1 MANTNLFSATLLS
14 ASRLKAFRL
23 KASLLLAGAL
33 LAPSLGHSLLGE
45 SVWAGPVV
53 CTTTLEPPLLSG
65 ARSGVGAS
73 AGASAGE
80 LGVASGPVEVTRCGQ
95 VQTPPALM
103 EKRFYS
109 FRAPYAPGVSLTN
122 QITDLFGI
130 ALGGVDG
137 TRVMGLGFPYQAIVW
152 DGTAVE
158 NTYRVLLEQQSGP
171 MPWRTVD
178 VPNGYSG
185 SLGSAGPTQPAPT
198 QPGKAQP
205 GGGWQD
211 GGASYRTPVR
221 GLW

>member
-14 ASRLKAFRL
+14 SSLLSATRF
-23 KASLLLAGAL
+23 KASMLLAGAL
-33 LAPSLGHSLLGE
+33 LTPLLGHSLLGE

-137 TRVMGLGFPYQAIVW
+137 TRVMGLGFPDQAIVW

-198 QPGKAQP
+198 QPG
-205 GGGWQD
+205 GGWQD

>member
-1 MANTNLFSATLLS
+1 MANTNLFSTTRLS
-14 ASRLKAFRL
+14 AT
-23 KASLLLAGAL
+23 LLLAGAL
-33 LAPSLGHSLLGE
+33 LVHLLGE
-45 SVWAGPVV
+45 SAWAGPVV

-65 ARSGVGAS
+65 ARSG

-137 TRVMGLGFPYQAIVW
+137 TRVMGLGFPDQAIVW

-185 SLGSAGPTQPAPT
+185 SLGSAGPTQP
-198 QPGKAQP
+198 GKTQP

>member
-14 ASRLKAFRL
+14 SSRF

-33 LAPSLGHSLLGE
+33 LTPLLGHSLLGE
-45 SVWAGPVV
+45 SAWAGPVV

-65 ARSGVGAS
+65 ARSGV
-73 AGASAGE
+73 GASAGE

-137 TRVMGLGFPYQAIVW
+137 TRVMGLGFPDKVGRCPGAPSMCLTVTQAAL
-152 DGTAVE
+152 DQ
-158 NTYRVLLEQQSGP
+158 L
-171 MPWRTVD
+171 
-178 VPNGYSG
+178 
-185 SLGSAGPTQPAPT
+185 
-198 QPGKAQP
+198 AQP
-205 GGGWQD
+205 SQLQSSQARPSQVAAGKMGERAIGPRFGVFGSCGWT
-211 GGASYRTPVR
+211 GV
-221 GLW
+221 

>member
-14 ASRLKAFRL
+14 SSLLSATRF
-23 KASLLLAGAL
+23 KASMLLAGAL
-33 LAPSLGHSLLGE
+33 LTPLLGHSLLGE

-53 CTTTLEPPLLSG
+53 CTTTLEPPLLTG
-65 ARSGVGAS
+65 ARSGAGAS
-73 AGASAGE
+73 AGALAVQ

-95 VQTPPALM
+95 VQAPPALM

-137 TRVMGLGFPYQAIVW
+137 TRVMGLGFPDQAIVW

-198 QPGKAQP
+198 QPG
-205 GGGWQD
+205 GGWQD

>member
-1 MANTNLFSATLLS
+1 MANTNLFSTTRLS
-14 ASRLKAFRL
+14 AT
-23 KASLLLAGAL
+23 LLLAGAL
-33 LAPSLGHSLLGE
+33 LVHLLGE
-45 SVWAGPVV
+45 SAWAGPVV

-65 ARSGVGAS
+65 ARSGV
-73 AGASAGE
+73 GASAGE

-137 TRVMGLGFPYQAIVW
+137 TRVMGLGFPDQAIVW

-158 NTYRVLLEQQSGP
+158 NTYRGLLEQQSGP

-185 SLGSAGPTQPAPT
+185 SLGSAGPTQPASI
-198 QPGKAQP
+198 QPGKTQP

>member
-1 MANTNLFSATLLS
+1 MANTNLFSTTLFSATRLS
-14 ASRLKAFRL
+14 AT
-23 KASLLLAGAL
+23 LLLAGAL
-33 LAPSLGHSLLGE
+33 LVHLLSE
-45 SVWAGPVV
+45 SAWAGPVV

-65 ARSGVGAS
+65 ARSGV
-73 AGASAGE
+73 GASAGE

-137 TRVMGLGFPYQAIVW
+137 TRVMGLGFPDQAIVW

-185 SLGSAGPTQPAPT
+185 SLGSAGPTQPASI
-198 QPGKAQP
+198 QPGKTQP

>member
-1 MANTNLFSATLLS
+1 M
-14 ASRLKAFRL
+14 
-23 KASLLLAGAL
+23 
-33 LAPSLGHSLLGE
+33 
-45 SVWAGPVV
+45 V
-53 CTTTLEPPLLSG
+53 CTTTLEPPLLTG
-65 ARSGVGAS
+65 ARSGAGAS
-73 AGASAGE
+73 AGALAVQ

-95 VQTPPALM
+95 VQTTPALM

-137 TRVMGLGFPYQAIVW
+137 TRVMGLGFPDQAIVW

>member
-1 MANTNLFSATLLS
+1 MANTNLFSTTRLS
-14 ASRLKAFRL
+14 AT
-23 KASLLLAGAL
+23 LLLAGAL
-33 LAPSLGHSLLGE
+33 LVQLLSE
-45 SVWAGPVV
+45 SAWAGPVV

-65 ARSGVGAS
+65 ARSGV
-73 AGASAGE
+73 GASAGE

-137 TRVMGLGFPYQAIVW
+137 TRVMGLGFPDQAIVW

-185 SLGSAGPTQPAPT
+185 SLGSAGPTQPASI
-198 QPGKAQP
+198 QPGKTQP

>member
-14 ASRLKAFRL
+14 SSLLSATRF
-23 KASLLLAGAL
+23 KASMLLAGAL
-33 LAPSLGHSLLGE
+33 LTPLLGHSLLGE

-53 CTTTLEPPLLSG
+53 CTTTLEPPLLTG
-65 ARSGVGAS
+65 ARSGAGAS
-73 AGASAGE
+73 AGALAVQ

-137 TRVMGLGFPYQAIVW
+137 TRVMGLGFPDQAIVW

-198 QPGKAQP
+198 QPG
-205 GGGWQD
+205 GGWQD

>member
-1 MANTNLFSATLLS
+1 MPNTNLFNATRLSAT
-14 ASRLKAFRL
+14 
-23 KASLLLAGAL
+23 LLLAGAL
-33 LAPSLGHSLLGE
+33 LVHLLSE
-45 SVWAGPVV
+45 SAWAGPVV

-65 ARSGVGAS
+65 ARSGV
-73 AGASAGE
+73 GASAGE

-103 EKRFYS
+103 DKRFYS

-137 TRVMGLGFPYQAIVW
+137 TRVMGLGFPDQAIVW

-185 SLGSAGPTQPAPT
+185 SLGSAGPTQPASI
-198 QPGKAQP
+198 QPGKTQP

>member
-1 MANTNLFSATLLS
+1 MANTNLFSTTRLS
-14 ASRLKAFRL
+14 AT
-23 KASLLLAGAL
+23 LLLAGAL
-33 LAPSLGHSLLGE
+33 LVHLLGE
-45 SVWAGPVV
+45 SAWAGPVV

-65 ARSGVGAS
+65 ARSGV
-73 AGASAGE
+73 GASAGE

-137 TRVMGLGFPYQAIVW
+137 TRVMGLGFPDQAIVW

-185 SLGSAGPTQPAPT
+185 SLGSAGPTQPAST
-198 QPGKAQP
+198 QPGKTQP

-211 GGASYRTPVR
+211 G
-221 GLW
+221 

>member
-14 ASRLKAFRL
+14 PSRFKASRL

-33 LAPSLGHSLLGE
+33 LGPLLGE

-65 ARSGVGAS
+65 ARSGE
-73 AGASAGE
+73 GE
-80 LGVASGPVEVTRCGQ
+80 FGVASGPVEVTRCGQ
-95 VQTPPALM
+95 VQAPPALM

-137 TRVMGLGFPYQAIVW
+137 TRVMGLGFPDQAIVW

-185 SLGSAGPTQPAPT
+185 SLGSAGPTQPAST
-198 QPGKAQP
+198 QP

>member
-1 MANTNLFSATLLS
+1 MANTNLFSTTRLS
-14 ASRLKAFRL
+14 AT
-23 KASLLLAGAL
+23 LLLAGAL
-33 LAPSLGHSLLGE
+33 LVHLLGE
-45 SVWAGPVV
+45 SAWAGPVV

-73 AGASAGE
+73 VGE

-137 TRVMGLGFPYQAIVW
+137 TRVMGLGFPDQAIVW

-185 SLGSAGPTQPAPT
+185 SLGSARPSQPAPT
-198 QPGKAQP
+198 QP

>member
-1 MANTNLFSATLLS
+1 MANTNLFSATRLS
-14 ASRLKAFRL
+14 AT
-23 KASLLLAGAL
+23 LLLAGAL
-33 LAPSLGHSLLGE
+33 LVHLLGE
-45 SVWAGPVV
+45 SAWAGPVV
-53 CTTTLEPPLLSG
+53 CTTTLEPPLPSG
-65 ARSGVGAS
+65 TRSG

-137 TRVMGLGFPYQAIVW
+137 TRVMGLGFPDQAIVW

-158 NTYRVLLEQQSGP
+158 NTYRVLLEQQSRP

-185 SLGSAGPTQPAPT
+185 SLGSAGPTQPASI
-198 QPGKAQP
+198 QPGKTQP

>member
-1 MANTNLFSATLLS
+1 MPNSDLLGATRLS
-14 ASRLKAFRL
+14 
-23 KASLLLAGAL
+23 ASLLLAGTLITPFL
-33 LAPSLGHSLLGE
+33 LSR
-45 SVWAGPVV
+45 SVGAGPVV
-53 CTTTLEPPLLSG
+53 CTTTLEPPLLDGERRGTGVS
-65 ARSGVGAS
+65 RRVSGVAS
-73 AGASAGE
+73 E
-80 LGVASGPVEVTRCGQ
+80 VASGPVEVTRCGQ
-95 VQTPPALM
+95 VQTPPAVM
-103 EKRFYS
+103 EKRYYS

-137 TRVMGLGFPYQAIVW
+137 NRVMGLGFPDQAIVW

-158 NTYRVLLEQQSGP
+158 NTYRVLLEQQSKP
-171 MPWRTVD
+171 MPWRSVD

-185 SLGSAGPTQPAPT
+185 SLGSAGPT
-198 QPGKAQP
+198 QP

>member
-14 ASRLKAFRL
+14 PSRFKASRL

-33 LAPSLGHSLLGE
+33 LTPLLGHSLLGE

-53 CTTTLEPPLLSG
+53 CTTTLEPPLLTG
-65 ARSGVGAS
+65 ARSGAGAS
-73 AGASAGE
+73 AGALAVQ

-137 TRVMGLGFPYQAIVW
+137 TRVMGLGFPDQAIVW

-158 NTYRVLLEQQSGP
+158 NTYRVLLEQQSGL

-185 SLGSAGPTQPAPT
+185 SLGSAGPT

>member
-14 ASRLKAFRL
+14 SSLLSATRF
-23 KASLLLAGAL
+23 KASMLLAGAL
-33 LAPSLGHSLLGE
+33 LTPLLGHSLLGE

-53 CTTTLEPPLLSG
+53 CTTTLEAPLLSG
-65 ARSGVGAS
+65 ARSGAGAS
-73 AGASAGE
+73 AGALAVQ

-137 TRVMGLGFPYQAIVW
+137 TRVMGLGFPDQAIVW

-198 QPGKAQP
+198 QPG
-205 GGGWQD
+205 GGWQD

>member
-14 ASRLKAFRL
+14 PSRFKASRL

-33 LAPSLGHSLLGE
+33 LTPLLGHSLLGE

-65 ARSGVGAS
+65 ARSG

-137 TRVMGLGFPYQAIVW
+137 TRVMGLGFPDQAIVW

-198 QPGKAQP
+198 QPAPIQP

>member
-14 ASRLKAFRL
+14 ASLLKASLL

-33 LAPSLGHSLLGE
+33 LAPLLGHSLLGE
-45 SVWAGPVV
+45 SAWAGPVV

-65 ARSGVGAS
+65 ARSGAGAS
-73 AGASAGE
+73 AGALAGE

-95 VQTPPALM
+95 VQAPPALM

-137 TRVMGLGFPYQAIVW
+137 TRVMGLGFPDQAIVW

-198 QPGKAQP
+198 QPG
-205 GGGWQD
+205 GGWQD

>member
-1 MANTNLFSATLLS
+1 MANTNLFSSTLLS
-14 ASRLKAFRL
+14 ASLLSATRF

-33 LAPSLGHSLLGE
+33 LTPLLGHSLLGE
-45 SVWAGPVV
+45 SAWAGPVV
-53 CTTTLEPPLLSG
+53 CTTTLEPPLLG
-65 ARSGVGAS
+65 DARSGV
-73 AGASAGE
+73 GASAGE

-95 VQTPPALM
+95 VQPPPALM

-137 TRVMGLGFPYQAIVW
+137 TRVMGLGFPDQAIVW

-185 SLGSAGPTQPAPT
+185 SLGSAGPTQPASI
-198 QPGKAQP
+198 QP

>member
-14 ASRLKAFRL
+14 SSLLSATRF
-23 KASLLLAGAL
+23 KASMLLAGAL
-33 LAPSLGHSLLGE
+33 LTPLLGHSLLGE

-53 CTTTLEPPLLSG
+53 CTTTLEPPLLTG
-65 ARSGVGAS
+65 ARSGAGAS
-73 AGASAGE
+73 AGALAVQ

-137 TRVMGLGFPYQAIVW
+137 TRVMGLGFPDQAIVW

-158 NTYRVLLEQQSGP
+158 NTYRVLLEQQSGL

-198 QPGKAQP
+198 QPG
-205 GGGWQD
+205 GGWQD

>member
-1 MANTNLFSATLLS
+1 MANTNLFSTTRLS
-14 ASRLKAFRL
+14 AT
-23 KASLLLAGAL
+23 LLLAGAL
-33 LAPSLGHSLLGE
+33 LVHLLGE
-45 SVWAGPVV
+45 SAWAGPVV
-53 CTTTLEPPLLSG
+53 CTTTLEPPLPSG
-65 ARSGVGAS
+65 TRSG

-80 LGVASGPVEVTRCGQ
+80 IGVASGPVEVTRCGQ
-95 VQTPPALM
+95 VQPPPALM

-137 TRVMGLGFPYQAIVW
+137 TRVMGLGFPDQAIVW

-185 SLGSAGPTQPAPT
+185 SLGSAGPTQPASI
-198 QPGKAQP
+198 QPGKTQP

>member
-1 MANTNLFSATLLS
+1 MANTNLFSTTRLS
-14 ASRLKAFRL
+14 AT
-23 KASLLLAGAL
+23 LLLAGAL
-33 LAPSLGHSLLGE
+33 LVHLLGE
-45 SVWAGPVV
+45 SAWAGPVV

-65 ARSGVGAS
+65 ARSGV
-73 AGASAGE
+73 GASAGE

-137 TRVMGLGFPYQAIVW
+137 TRVMGLGFPDQAIVW

-185 SLGSAGPTQPAPT
+185 SLGSAGPTQPASI
-198 QPGKAQP
+198 QPGKTQP

-211 GGASYRTPVR
+211 G
-221 GLW
+221 

>member
-1 MANTNLFSATLLS
+1 MANTNLFSATRLS
-14 ASRLKAFRL
+14 AT
-23 KASLLLAGAL
+23 LLLAGAL
-33 LAPSLGHSLLGE
+33 LVHLLGE
-45 SVWAGPVV
+45 SAWAGPVV

-65 ARSGVGAS
+65 ARSGV
-73 AGASAGE
+73 GASAGE

-137 TRVMGLGFPYQAIVW
+137 TRVMGLGFPDQAIVW

-185 SLGSAGPTQPAPT
+185 SLGSAGPTQPASI
-198 QPGKAQP
+198 QP

-211 GGASYRTPVR
+211 GGASYRAPVR

>member
-14 ASRLKAFRL
+14 ASRLKASLL
-23 KASLLLAGAL
+23 KASLFLAGAL
-33 LAPSLGHSLLGE
+33 LAPLIGNSQLGE

-53 CTTTLEPPLLSG
+53 CTTTLEAPLLSG
-65 ARSGVGAS
+65 ARSG

-95 VQTPPALM
+95 VQTTPALM

-137 TRVMGLGFPYQAIVW
+137 TRVMGLGFPDQAIVW

-198 QPGKAQP
+198 QPG
-205 GGGWQD
+205 GGWQD

>member
-1 MANTNLFSATLLS
+1 MANTNLFSTTRLS
-14 ASRLKAFRL
+14 AT
-23 KASLLLAGAL
+23 LLLAGAL
-33 LAPSLGHSLLGE
+33 LVHLLGE
-45 SVWAGPVV
+45 SAWAGPVV

-65 ARSGVGAS
+65 ARSGV
-73 AGASAGE
+73 GASAGE

-137 TRVMGLGFPYQAIVW
+137 TRVMGLGFPDQAIVW

-158 NTYRVLLEQQSGP
+158 NTYRVLLEQQSRP

-185 SLGSAGPTQPAPT
+185 SLGSAGPTQPASI
-198 QPGKAQP
+198 QPGKTQP

>member
-1 MANTNLFSATLLS
+1 M
-14 ASRLKAFRL
+14 
-23 KASLLLAGAL
+23 
-33 LAPSLGHSLLGE
+33 
-45 SVWAGPVV
+45 V
-53 CTTTLEPPLLSG
+53 CTTTLEPPLLG
-65 ARSGVGAS
+65 DARSGV
-73 AGASAGE
+73 GASAGE

-137 TRVMGLGFPYQAIVW
+137 TRVMGLGFPDQAIVW
-152 DGTAVE
+152 DGTSVE

-185 SLGSAGPTQPAPT
+185 SLGSAGPTQPASI
-198 QPGKAQP
+198 QPGKTQP

-211 GGASYRTPVR
+211 GGASDRTPVR

>member
-1 MANTNLFSATLLS
+1 MPNTNLFSSTLLS
-14 ASRLKAFRL
+14 ATRFKASLL

-33 LAPSLGHSLLGE
+33 LAPLLGHSLLGE
-45 SVWAGPVV
+45 SAWAGPVV

-65 ARSGVGAS
+65 SRSGAGAS
-73 AGASAGE
+73 AGALAGE

-137 TRVMGLGFPYQAIVW
+137 TRVMGLGFPDQAIVW

-198 QPGKAQP
+198 QS

>member
-1 MANTNLFSATLLS
+1 MANTNLFSTTLFSATRLS
-14 ASRLKAFRL
+14 AT
-23 KASLLLAGAL
+23 LLLAGAL
-33 LAPSLGHSLLGE
+33 LVHLLGE
-45 SVWAGPVV
+45 SAWAGPVV

-65 ARSGVGAS
+65 ARSGV
-73 AGASAGE
+73 GASAGE

-137 TRVMGLGFPYQAIVW
+137 TRVMGLGFPDQAIVW

-185 SLGSAGPTQPAPT
+185 SLGSAGPTQPASI
-198 QPGKAQP
+198 QPGKTQP

>member
-1 MANTNLFSATLLS
+1 MANTNLFSTTWLS
-14 ASRLKAFRL
+14 ATR
-23 KASLLLAGAL
+23 LLAGAL
-33 LAPSLGHSLLGE
+33 LAPLLGHSLLGE

-65 ARSGVGAS
+65 ARSG
-73 AGASAGE
+73 AGASTG
-80 LGVASGPVEVTRCGQ
+80 ASGPVEVTRCGQ

-137 TRVMGLGFPYQAIVW
+137 TRVMGLGFPDQAIVW

-198 QPGKAQP
+198 QPG
-205 GGGWQD
+205 GGWQD

>member
-1 MANTNLFSATLLS
+1 MANTNLFSTTLFSATRLS
-14 ASRLKAFRL
+14 AT
-23 KASLLLAGAL
+23 LLLAGAL
-33 LAPSLGHSLLGE
+33 LVQLLGE
-45 SVWAGPVV
+45 SAWAGPVV
-53 CTTTLEPPLLSG
+53 CTTTLEPPLLG
-65 ARSGVGAS
+65 DARSGV
-73 AGASAGE
+73 GASAGE

-137 TRVMGLGFPYQAIVW
+137 TRVMGLGFPDQAIVW

-158 NTYRVLLEQQSGP
+158 NTYRVLLEQQSRP

-185 SLGSAGPTQPAPT
+185 SLGSAGPTQPASI
-198 QPGKAQP
+198 QPGKTQP

>member
-1 MANTNLFSATLLS
+1 MANTNLFSTTRLS
-14 ASRLKAFRL
+14 AT
-23 KASLLLAGAL
+23 LLLAGAL
-33 LAPSLGHSLLGE
+33 LVHLLGD
-45 SVWAGPVV
+45 SAWAGPVV

-65 ARSGVGAS
+65 ARSGV
-73 AGASAGE
+73 GASAGE

-137 TRVMGLGFPYQAIVW
+137 TRVMGLGFPDQAIVW

-158 NTYRVLLEQQSGP
+158 NTYRVLLEQQSRP

-198 QPGKAQP
+198 QPG
-205 GGGWQD
+205 GGWQD

>member
-14 ASRLKAFRL
+14 SSRL
-23 KASLLLAGAL
+23 KASLFLAGAL
-33 LAPSLGHSLLGE
+33 LAPLIGHSQLGE

-53 CTTTLEPPLLSG
+53 CTTTLEAPLLSG
-65 ARSGVGAS
+65 ARSGAGAS
-73 AGASAGE
+73 AGALAVQ

-137 TRVMGLGFPYQAIVW
+137 TRVMGLGFPDQAIVW

-198 QPGKAQP
+198 QPG
-205 GGGWQD
+205 GGWQD

>member
-1 MANTNLFSATLLS
+1 MANTNLFSATRLS
-14 ASRLKAFRL
+14 AT
-23 KASLLLAGAL
+23 LLLPGAL
-33 LAPSLGHSLLGE
+33 LVHLLSE
-45 SVWAGPVV
+45 SAWAGPVV

-65 ARSGVGAS
+65 ARSGV
-73 AGASAGE
+73 GASAGE

-103 EKRFYS
+103 EKRFDS

-137 TRVMGLGFPYQAIVW
+137 TRVMGLGFPDQAIVW

-185 SLGSAGPTQPAPT
+185 SLGSAGPTQPASI
-198 QPGKAQP
+198 QPGKTQP

>member
-14 ASRLKAFRL
+14 SSLLSATRF
-23 KASLLLAGAL
+23 KASMLLAGAL
-33 LAPSLGHSLLGE
+33 LTPLLGHSLLGE

-53 CTTTLEPPLLSG
+53 CTTTLEPPLLTGASSG
-65 ARSGVGAS
+65 AGAS
-73 AGASAGE
+73 AGALAVQ

-137 TRVMGLGFPYQAIVW
+137 TRVMGLGFPDQAIVW

-198 QPGKAQP
+198 QPG
-205 GGGWQD
+205 GGWQD

>member
-1 MANTNLFSATLLS
+1 MANTNLFSATPLN
-14 ASRLKAFRL
+14 ATRL
-23 KASLLLAGAL
+23 KASLLLAVAL
-33 LAPSLGHSLLGE
+33 LGHSLPGE

-53 CTTTLEPPLLSG
+53 CTTTLEPPLLG
-65 ARSGVGAS
+65 GGRSG

-80 LGVASGPVEVTRCGQ
+80 LGLASGPVEVTRCGQ

-137 TRVMGLGFPYQAIVW
+137 TRVMGLGFPDQAIVW

-185 SLGSAGPTQPAPT
+185 SLGSAGPTQL
-198 QPGKAQP
+198 GKTQP

>member
-14 ASRLKAFRL
+14 ASRLKA
-23 KASLLLAGAL
+23 SLLLAGAL
-33 LAPSLGHSLLGE
+33 LTPLLGHSLLGE

-53 CTTTLEPPLLSG
+53 CTTTLEPPLLTG
-65 ARSGVGAS
+65 ARSGAGAS

-95 VQTPPALM
+95 VQAPPALM

-137 TRVMGLGFPYQAIVW
+137 TRVMGLGFPDQAIVW

-198 QPGKAQP
+198 QPG
-205 GGGWQD
+205 GGWQD

>member
-1 MANTNLFSATLLS
+1 MANTNLFSTTRLS
-14 ASRLKAFRL
+14 AT
-23 KASLLLAGAL
+23 LLLAGAL
-33 LAPSLGHSLLGE
+33 LVHLLGE
-45 SVWAGPVV
+45 SAWAGPVV

-65 ARSGVGAS
+65 SRSGV
-73 AGASAGE
+73 GASAGE

-137 TRVMGLGFPYQAIVW
+137 TRVMGLGFPDQAIVW

-185 SLGSAGPTQPAPT
+185 SLGSAGPTQPASI
-198 QPGKAQP
+198 QPGKTQP

>member
-1 MANTNLFSATLLS
+1 M
-14 ASRLKAFRL
+14 
-23 KASLLLAGAL
+23 AGAL
-33 LAPSLGHSLLGE
+33 LVHLLGE
-45 SVWAGPVV
+45 SAWAGPVV

-65 ARSGVGAS
+65 ARSGV
-73 AGASAGE
+73 GASAGE

-137 TRVMGLGFPYQAIVW
+137 TRVMGLGFPDQAIVW

-185 SLGSAGPTQPAPT
+185 SLGSAGPTQPAPI
-198 QPGKAQP
+198 QPAPIQP

>member
-14 ASRLKAFRL
+14 SSLLSATRF
-23 KASLLLAGAL
+23 KASMLLAGAL
-33 LAPSLGHSLLGE
+33 LTPLLGHSLLGE

-53 CTTTLEPPLLSG
+53 CTTTLEPPLLTG
-65 ARSGVGAS
+65 ARSGAGAS
-73 AGASAGE
+73 AGALAVQ

-137 TRVMGLGFPYQAIVW
+137 TRVMGLGFPDQAIVW

-185 SLGSAGPTQPAPT
+185 SLGSAGPTQPAST
-198 QPGKAQP
+198 QP